1 MRHVTSAGNVLLVI
15 PVAVAIIIAAGWPA
29 QAQTPACQDED
40 AMAQSMVQDVASS
53 VDAIKKESE
62 SDFESKYH
70 QKALTN
76 KLTFALN
83 AVNGAITCLDKA
95 SGDPTT
101 ASRKD
106 ADSKLKAKL
115 AGYHDELKAKTEP
128 KAAKELIATFDLP
141 PATPAAT
148 ASK

>member
-1 MRHVTSAGNVLLVI
+1 
-15 PVAVAIIIAAGWPA
+15 
-29 QAQTPACQDED
+29 
-40 AMAQSMVQDVASS
+40 MAQSMVQDVASS
-53 VDAIKKESE
+53 IDAIKKESE

-106 ADSKLKAKL
+106 VDSKLKARL
-115 AGYHDELKAKTEP
+115 SGYHDELKAKTEP
-128 KAAKELIATFDLP
+128 KAAKELIATFELP
-141 PATPAAT
+141 AATPAAT

>member
-1 MRHVTSAGNVLLVI
+1 MRHLTSPGSVLLVI
-15 PVAVAIIIAAGWPA
+15 PIIVAIVMLAGPPA

-40 AMAQSMVQDVASS
+40 AVAQSMVQDVASS
-53 VDAIKKESE
+53 VDTIRKESE

-76 KLTFALN
+76 KLTFALS

-95 SGDPTT
+95 TGDPTA

-106 ADSKLKAKL
+106 ADTKLKAKL
-115 AGYHDELKAKTEP
+115 SGYHDELKTKTEP
-128 KAAKELIATFDLP
+128 KAAKEFIATFNLP
-141 PATPAAT
+141 AATTAT

>member
-1 MRHVTSAGNVLLVI
+1 MRHVISPGGVVLVI
-15 PVAVAIIIAAGWPA
+15 PMVVAIIIVAGRPA

-40 AMAQSMVQDVASS
+40 SMAQSMVQDVAAS
-53 VDAIKKESE
+53 VDTIKKESE

-95 SGDPTT
+95 TGDST
-101 ASRKD
+101 AATRKD

-115 AGYHDELKAKTEP
+115 SGYHDELKAKTEP
-128 KAAKELIATFDLP
+128 KAAKEFVATFDLP
-141 PATPAAT
+141 AAAAAT

>member
-1 MRHVTSAGNVLLVI
+1 
-15 PVAVAIIIAAGWPA
+15 
-29 QAQTPACQDED
+29 
-40 AMAQSMVQDVASS
+40 MAQSMVQDVASS
-53 VDAIKKESE
+53 VDTIKKETE

-83 AVNGAITCLDKA
+83 AVNGAITCLEKA

-115 AGYHDELKAKTEP
+115 SGYHDELKAKTEP
-128 KAAKELIATFDLP
+128 KSAKEFIATFDLP
-141 PATPAAT
+141 AAATTAT